1 MKRSKK
7 AVRRFMAFLAAV
19 CMLGTMPGLPR
30 ISYAEENR
38 NESLETYDIGAD
50 GQEENPEDPV
60 LKGQTGGP
68 VQEAGETAKEAG
80 NPEDAEGKEAEDK
93 RNPEEP
99 DKKDKEN
106 GEDTEESENRK
117 DTGKENTE
125 DTEGGEK
132 TGEAGTDKEDIPDKE
147 DPEESEKPEEIPEG
161 AQDTKGEET
170 GAGDEGITGEETDEE
185 GETTGEEEAAGEGE
199 ITGEEEIAGEEE
211 ITGEEE
217 IAGEEEIT
225 VEEETADEAE
235 TEESGETDIVLLS
248 AQTADSGTV
257 QDDNTYTDENGVV
270 YHYYAYDDGTAE
282 IYELENYRESTW
294 DYRAL
299 NIPAQVGGYTVTR
312 LTFTISQAVTK
323 LPSVTI
329 PETVTYM
336 AGSLFRGI
344 SMTELHYNAEAAET
358 GADGEGS
365 GAFSLAYIG
374 ELHIG
379 ENVKVIPDYC
389 FANAKIT
396 MDELTLNVE
405 SIGDKAFYY
414 NKTITTLTIGED
426 VRAIGD
432 EAFSRNQIE
441 NINYFAVNAMDSAKY
456 GQIVYGPF
464 GYVSVSNITIGDKVA
479 MIPEHLFCSIDYTAD
494 ALVFPECLT
503 TVGAMAFYGDDIAI
517 GELTIGENVTSLGTE
532 AFARG
537 KIGVL
542 NYDAVDARQ
551 DGVTET
557 NRYRAAFEGVDIGE
571 LRIGEKVKTL
581 PDSFLCGTS
590 LVQDTLRLPDSITCI
605 GSHVLSYGAGKIKI
619 GTLEVGEN
627 VAHIGRAAFAG
638 SKFDRVVVRTVTAD
652 VPPRSDMDIELPKC
666 SEIEIHGKSPYYDF
680 FTTRTDKGHITL
692 LCEDFTTT
700 RGEEY
705 YDAEKQ
711 SFVTPITDACTVC
724 GYETTRNEY
733 SEACTVIFTD
743 YDGSELSR
751 QHLHKGDDAA
761 APKDPERTG
770 WRFTGW
776 DRSYTNVVSDL
787 TVKAEYE
794 IRTFSVVFKD
804 GGRILSEQ
812 EVRYGDSVEAP
823 ENPTRPE
830 EEWGSWKFTG
840 WSGSYANITKDEV
853 ITAQFEKALNQYE
866 VLFYDAEGNVIS
878 RQTVAHG
885 ENAKEPEI
893 PEKEPT
899 AQYHYTFTGWSAS
912 TEGITGD
919 TAFYPVYGTETRSYT
934 VTFRDGST
942 VLDTQT
948 VAYGNDA
955 TAPADPTRE
964 KEVWGSWQFTGWRG
978 SYTNI
983 AKDEAVWAVFEKI
996 LNTYEVTFCD
1006 AEGNVISRQTVV
1018 HGEDAT
1024 EPEIPEKEPTAQYHY
1039 TFTGWSAST
1048 EGITGDTAFYPVYD
1062 AGTRSYTVTFMDG
1075 DTVLDTQTVKY
1086 GEDAAV
1092 PDDPARPEE
1101 EWGSWKFTGWSGSYT
1116 HIAKDEVIRAVFEK
1130 VLNEYEVIFY
1140 DADDNI
1146 LSRQTIKHG
1155 MGAKV
1160 PKAPAMEP
1168 TERECY
1174 VFAGWDGDVT
1184 HITEESRFHPLY
1196 ETKTRTYTVT
1206 FMNGDITHDVQEV
1219 AYGQPAATPQAPSR
1233 KADASYTYRF
1243 AGWDKDF
1250 SFITGDLTVQAVFEP
1265 VEKPEDGEPEEE
1277 KPKDKEPGGQ
1287 EPGDGDGDGGQEPG
1301 DDGGDGGTD
1310 GEADG
1315 GGQPD
1320 TEPTGDGGENPEP
1333 VAGIPAQ
1340 IILSQGAQPQA
1351 AQEKKPAF
1359 PVPEIPEKSI
1369 QPEEKGGQTKE
1380 AARQETLQEEDA
1392 QAEEGH
1398 EHMPFWP
1405 WLLLLLGAGV
1415 GILHIILLCI
1425 FDGKRTVCGTVLDS
1439 DGNAVRGIQVSLAG
1453 QEAETMETQTD
1464 KNGQYMF
1471 DGLEKG
1477 DYRLCLCSKD
1487 DTGLLLLDIHMGR
1500 CRSKKVFSIYKSH
1513 VGSVGTKRSGR
1524 KYQVDVTV

>member
-1 MKRSKK
+1 MKRKK
-7 AVRRFMAFLAAV
+7 EKEKTARRFLVILAAA
-19 CMLGTMPGLPR
+19 CMLGTMPGIPAV
-30 ISYAEENR
+30 SYAEESIG
-38 NESLETYDIGAD
+38 EPLEAYDTDAD
-50 GQEENPEDPV
+50 GQGENPEDPV
-60 LKGQTGGP
+60 LKGQVGGP
-68 VQEAGETAKEAG
+68 VQEAGETAKEVG
-80 NPEDAEGKEAEDK
+80 NPEDAEENEAEDK

-99 DKKDKEN
+99 DKKDVKN
-106 GEDTEESENRK
+106 GEDTEESENGK
-117 DTGKENTE
+117 DTGKEGTE
-125 DTEGGEK
+125 DAEDGEK
-132 TGEAGTDKEDIPDKE
+132 NGEAGTDKEDTPNKE

-170 GAGDEGITGEETDEE
+170 GVGDEGITEEETDEE
-185 GETTGEEEAAGEGE
+185 GETTGEEEAAGKEETIGEG
-199 ITGEEEIAGEEE
+199 EIAGEEE

-225 VEEETADEAE
+225 GEEETADEAE

-248 AQTADSGTV
+248 AQTADSSTV

-312 LTFTISQAVTK
+312 LTFTISQAVTR

-344 SMTELHYNAEAAET
+344 TMTELFYNAEAAET

-405 SIGDKAFYY
+405 SIGDEAFYY

-426 VRAIGD
+426 VRAIGH
-432 EAFSRNQIE
+432 EAFSRIQIE
-441 NINYFAVNAMDSAKY
+441 NINYLAVDAEDSAEY
-456 GQIVYGPF
+456 GQLVSGPF
-464 GYVSVSNITIGDKVA
+464 GYTSVSNITIGDKVA

-494 ALVFPECLT
+494 ALIFPECLT

-652 VPPRSDMDIELPKC
+652 VPPKTDIDLDLPTC
-666 SEIEIHGKSPYYDF
+666 REIEIHGKSPYYDF

-692 LCEDFTTT
+692 LCEDFTAT

-812 EVRYGDSVEAP
+812 EVRYGDSAEAP

-893 PEKEPT
+893 PEKGPT

-983 AKDEAVWAVFEKI
+983 AKDEAVWAVFERV

-1006 AEGNVISRQTVV
+1006 AEGNVIDRQTVAYGGDAAAPEAPTRPKEAWGSWKFAGWGGNYTNVHKDEVVTAQYQRVLNRYEVLFYDAEGNVISRQTVA

-1024 EPEIPEKEPTAQYHY
+1024 EPEIPEKEPTAQYQY
-1039 TFTGWSAST
+1039 TFAGWSADI
-1048 EGITGDTAFYPVYD
+1048 ENITGDMAFYPVYD
-1062 AGTRSYTVTFMDG
+1062 AETRSYTVTFMDG
-1075 DTVLDTQTVKY
+1075 GTVLDTQTVKY
-1086 GEDAAV
+1086 GEDAVA

-1101 EWGSWKFTGWSGSYT
+1101 EWGSWHFTGWSGSYT
-1116 HIAKDEVIRAVFEK
+1116 HIAKDEVIRA
-1130 VLNEYEVIFY
+1130 
-1140 DADDNI
+1140 
-1146 LSRQTIKHG
+1146 
-1155 MGAKV
+1155 GAYRGGK
-1160 PKAPAMEP
+1160 
-1168 TERECY
+1168 
-1174 VFAGWDGDVT
+1174 
-1184 HITEESRFHPLY
+1184 EEMSGSGGR
-1196 ETKTRTYTVT
+1196 
-1206 FMNGDITHDVQEV
+1206 
-1219 AYGQPAATPQAPSR
+1219 AA
-1233 KADASYTYRF
+1233 
-1243 AGWDKDF
+1243 
-1250 SFITGDLTVQAVFEP
+1250 
-1265 VEKPEDGEPEEE
+1265 
-1277 KPKDKEPGGQ
+1277 
-1287 EPGDGDGDGGQEPG
+1287 
-1301 DDGGDGGTD
+1301 
-1310 GEADG
+1310 
-1315 GGQPD
+1315 
-1320 TEPTGDGGENPEP
+1320 
-1333 VAGIPAQ
+1333 
-1340 IILSQGAQPQA
+1340 
-1351 AQEKKPAF
+1351 
-1359 PVPEIPEKSI
+1359 
-1369 QPEEKGGQTKE
+1369 
-1380 AARQETLQEEDA
+1380 
-1392 QAEEGH
+1392 
-1398 EHMPFWP
+1398 
-1405 WLLLLLGAGV
+1405 
-1415 GILHIILLCI
+1415 
-1425 FDGKRTVCGTVLDS
+1425 
-1439 DGNAVRGIQVSLAG
+1439 
-1453 QEAETMETQTD
+1453 
-1464 KNGQYMF
+1464 
-1471 DGLEKG
+1471 
-1477 DYRLCLCSKD
+1477 
-1487 DTGLLLLDIHMGR
+1487 
-1500 CRSKKVFSIYKSH
+1500 
-1513 VGSVGTKRSGR
+1513 
-1524 KYQVDVTV
+1524 